1 MLNYTIKRIISTIYV
16 LIGVTILSFA
26 FSNISPVDPA
36 EAKLINSIGN
46 PTEEQVEALRDKL
59 GLNQPVYKQ
68 YLYWLGNFLKGD
80 LGNSILTNKP
90 VLDEIKEKLPA
101 TLEIILIAFM
111 WVILLTI
118 PISILCVVWKDRI
131 FDHIVRILTLMGI
144 SVPTFWLG
152 FIFLALF
159 AVKLPI
165 FKVVDYGGFKSTI
178 LPTLTIAISTSS
190 VLIRLLRATMLSNLN
205 QDYVIYAKARG
216 LSQTKIMVGYVF
228 KNSLPP
234 AITMIF
240 QYFGYMIAGSAV
252 IETVFSW
259 PGIGSHMVDSII
271 ARDLPTIN
279 GCLVVIAIIFVIS
292 NLMADIINIVL
303 NPKTANAQGG
313 I

>member
-16 LIGVTILSFA
+16 LIGVTIMSFV
-26 FSNISPVDPA
+26 FSNISPIDPA

-101 TLEIILIAFM
+101 TLEIILIAFI
-111 WVILLTI
+111 WVLLLTI

-152 FIFLALF
+152 FIFLVLF

-190 VLIRLLRATMLSNLN
+190 VLIRLLRATMLSNIN

-216 LSQTKIMVGYVF
+216 LSQTKIMVGYVL
-228 KNSLPP
+228 KNSIPP
-234 AITMIF
+234 VITMIF
-240 QYFGYMIAGSAV
+240 QHFGYMIAGSAV

-259 PGIGSHMVDSII
+259 PGIGSHMVNSII

-303 NPKTANAQGG
+303 NPKTVNEQGG